1 LRQVMT
7 HLYTKV
13 QAAASQ
19 ATVQAIIAAMKDF
32 VEKPSLTST
41 PSLLEA
47 LEAYEGHAIKVSDE
61 IRQLAG
67 KCIGEFIPLV
77 FQLGGF
83 PRDTDGSIS
92 QLFIV
97 TLPSLW
103 RKLTQ
108 ISAHDDD
115 TLKDM
120 LALASFF
127 STAVEADAFINTPPT
142 DPSAVK
148 ASQDLYG
155 RLTDWMPK
163 GAMCQRIVGG
173 TEVDLTTWDK
183 WITELSDN
191 LVTAADAAQ
200 NLLDTKTEADLLF
213 TIQSVEAV
221 AGGAAHGAHWLAGSA
236 DLKEDALMS
245 HFQATLDKVDHT
257 QFEAAQLSLE
267 KQYSLNVECLASP
280 SMLVLLARAAQA
292 LKTCRVTQLECQLLR
307 TAKKS
312 RQPSKRCLQCIAE
325 YNSEEGHVW
334 GDDEAFEV
342 MSAPVKDY
350 MINVVGVPLPADS
363 AVPETT
369 SGVALI
375 EPAEAAGGVSN

>member
-1 LRQVMT
+1 
-7 HLYTKV
+7 
-13 QAAASQ
+13 
-19 ATVQAIIAAMKDF
+19 
-32 VEKPSLTST
+32 
-41 PSLLEA
+41 
-47 LEAYEGHAIKVSDE
+47 
-61 IRQLAG
+61 
-67 KCIGEFIPLV
+67 
-77 FQLGGF
+77 
-83 PRDTDGSIS
+83 
-92 QLFIV
+92 
-97 TLPSLW
+97 
-103 RKLTQ
+103 
-108 ISAHDDD
+108 
-115 TLKDM
+115 
-120 LALASFF
+120 
-127 STAVEADAFINTPPT
+127 
-142 DPSAVK
+142 
-148 ASQDLYG
+148 
-155 RLTDWMPK
+155 
-163 GAMCQRIVGG
+163 
-173 TEVDLTTWDK
+173 
-183 WITELSDN
+183 
-191 LVTAADAAQ
+191 
-200 NLLDTKTEADLLF
+200 
-213 TIQSVEAV
+213 
-221 AGGAAHGAHWLAGSA
+221 
-236 DLKEDALMS
+236 MS

-369 SGVALI
+369 SGIAPM